1 MELIEP
7 PHISSFLLGLLDSVV
22 ADESLL
28 RLEFNLENFTFFTLG
43 LRSPLVNNLLF
54 TKPN

>member
-7 PHISSFLLGLLDSVV
+7 SHVSSFLLGLLDSVV

-28 RLEFNLENFTFFTLG
+28 GLQFNLENFTFSLWV
-43 LRSPLVNNLLF
+43 LDLS
-54 TKPN
+54 